1 MHLLENK
8 IISGTAELG
17 IEIDAAALAAFR
29 RYYELL
35 EETNKVM
42 NLTAIS
48 GEADVAALHFLDS
61 ISLLKAT
68 NFENARVIDIGSG
81 AGFPGIPLK
90 ICCPSVKLTMLDALA
105 KRVSFMARVC
115 NETGLDAEPIHGRAE
130 EYGQKREYRESFD
143 IAVSRAVASMNILAE
158 LCIPFIKVG
167 GCMLAMK
174 SVESQDELKK
184 AEGCLK
190 TLGCVVEKCINYQIP
205 ETDII
210 HRCVVIRKISS
221 TPKQYPRRFAK
232 IQKEP
237 LN

>member
-1 MHLLENK
+1 MDLLEERLT
-8 IISGTAELG
+8 SGMAEYGLSIEETALT
-17 IEIDAAALAAFR
+17 AFR

-48 GEADVAALHFLDS
+48 GEEDVATLHFLDS
-61 ISLLKAT
+61 LALLKIAD
-68 NFENARVIDIGSG
+68 FENAKVIDIGSG

-90 ICCPSVKLTMLDALA
+90 IGCPSLKLTMLDALA
-105 KRVSFMARVC
+105 KRVGFMAQVC
-115 NETGLDAEPIHGRAE
+115 EKSGLDAEPIHGRAE
-130 EYGQKREYRESFD
+130 EYGQRKEYREQFD
-143 IAVSRAVASMNILAE
+143 IAVSRAVASMNMLAE

-174 SVESQDELKK
+174 SVESEDEVKNSEECLKK
-184 AEGCLK
+184 
-190 TLGCVVEKCINYQIP
+190 LGCIVEGWMDYTVP
-205 ETDII
+205 HTDVI
-210 HRCVVIRKISS
+210 HRCVVIRKVSS

-237 LN
+237 L

>member
-1 MHLLENK
+1 MGLLEERL
-8 IISGTAELG
+8 ISGMAEYGLTLGETAPS
-17 IEIDAAALAAFR
+17 AFR

-48 GEADVAALHFLDS
+48 GEEDVATLHFLDS
-61 ISLLKAT
+61 LALLKVAD
-68 NFENARVIDIGSG
+68 FENTKVIDIGSG

-90 ICCPSVKLTMLDALA
+90 IGCPSVKLTMLDALQ
-105 KRVSFMARVC
+105 KRVGFMAQVC
-115 NETGLDAEPIHGRAE
+115 EEAGLEAEPIHGRAE
-130 EYGQKREYRESFD
+130 EYGQKKDYREQFD
-143 IAVSRAVASMNILAE
+143 YAVSRAVASMNMLAE

-174 SVESQDELKK
+174 SVESEDEVKKSEECLKK
-184 AEGCLK
+184 
-190 TLGCVVEKCINYQIP
+190 LGCVIERTVDYTVP
-205 ETDII
+205 HTDVT
-210 HRCVVIRKISS
+210 HRCVVIRKVSP

-237 LN
+237 L

>member
-1 MHLLENK
+1 MGLLEERLT
-8 IISGTAELG
+8 SGMAEYGLS
-17 IEIDAAALAAFR
+17 IDETDLNAFR

-48 GEADVAALHFLDS
+48 GEEDVATLHFLDS
-61 ISLLKAT
+61 LALLKVMD
-68 NFENARVIDIGSG
+68 FENAKVIDIGSG

-90 ICCPSVKLTMLDALA
+90 IGCPSLKLTMLDALA
-105 KRVSFMARVC
+105 KRVGFMAQVC
-115 NETGLDAEPIHGRAE
+115 DEAGLEAEPIHGRAE
-130 EYGQKREYRESFD
+130 EYGQKKEYREQFD
-143 IAVSRAVASMNILAE
+143 IAVSRAVASMNMLAE

-174 SVESQDELKK
+174 SIESEDEVKKSEECLKK
-184 AEGCLK
+184 
-190 TLGCVVEKCINYQIP
+190 LGCVIEMWVDYP
-205 ETDII
+205 VPHTDVT
-210 HRCVVIRKISS
+210 HRCVVIRKVTS

-237 LN
+237 L